1 MPAERHQRPKRH
13 SSGGGERASS
23 STSGHAHKK
32 PKPLPLEKRSADGI
46 PGLSKLKG
54 SIRQTKRLLAK
65 DNLEPSLRVQTQRR
79 LAALEADLATAQKRD
94 VERKNGAK
102 YHAVKFFERQK
113 LTRVIKRAQRALGAD
128 KPLKGKKLA
137 KAEAELADA
146 RVMLNYVLHFPNTQ
160 KYISL
165 FPSDG
170 KEKAS
175 EDPDADDSGFK
186 LPPLLS
192 QEADGLD
199 ESARRRREMLL
210 ETRRLMADGKLPATP
225 EVEGAGAR
233 TAVDIAPRAA
243 AAKGA
248 EEEAAAAS
256 EADDFFEGSD

>member
-13 SSGGGERASS
+13 SSGGGGGPSGERGSS
-23 STSGHAHKK
+23 SKPASGHK
-32 PKPLPLEKRSADGI
+32 KPLPLEKRSADGI

-113 LTRVIKRAQRALGAD
+113 LTRVIKRAQRKIGGD
-128 KPLKGKKLA
+128 KPLSGKKLA

-146 RVMLNYVLHFPNTQ
+146 RVMLNYILHFPNTL

-170 KEKAS
+170 SSKEGK
-175 EDPDADDSGFK
+175 EDDDEDKGFK

-192 QEADGLD
+192 QDADGLD
-199 ESARRRREMLL
+199 ESARKRREMLL
-210 ETRRLMADGKLPATP
+210 ETKRLMGEGKLSTTP
-225 EVEGAGAR
+225 EEDGSVR
-233 TAVDIAPRAA
+233 RDVDLAPQA
-243 AAKGA
+243 AAKKVEEKEASDA
-248 EEEAAAAS
+248 E
-256 EADDFFEGSD
+256 DDFFEGSD